1 MFPDLRASKNEGQ
14 ANYVNPGAYVYNAG
28 ADFDI
33 TPKMRWVVNFNY
45 LQFVHTE
52 PIQLVLFQN
61 HIHRGIGADFG
72 TGVIYRPPLSENI
85 ILEGGITGLVP
96 ARGLRDIYTGQTL
109 ISAFALLKF
118 VF

>member
-1 MFPDLRASKNEGQ
+1 
-14 ANYVNPGAYVYNAG
+14 VNPGAYVLNAG

-52 PIQLVLFQN
+52 PLQLVLFQN

-72 TGVIYRPPLSENI
+72 TGIIYRPPLSENI
-85 ILEGGITGLVP
+85 IIETGITGLVP

-109 ISAFALLKF
+109 LSAFGLIKF

>member
-1 MFPDLRASKNEGQ
+1 MSTSPIDKPLAIYHDDALTRHARTLSALGGFRCWEPTH
-14 ANYVNPGAYVYNAG
+14 PGRHRPGFG
-28 ADFDI
+28 ARSVPCLLDVRS
-33 TPKMRWVVNFNY
+33 P
-45 LQFVHTE
+45 
-52 PIQLVLFQN
+52 
-61 HIHRGIGADFG
+61 GIGADFG

-109 ISAFALLKF
+109 LSAFGLIKF